1 MSIAARLRRSDPWA
15 KDSTCRVR
23 CRRCRCPAKSLL
35 ARMAVG
41 SRDSLQQQSL
51 SNTASARTTM
61 SIRTWPP
68 TKVADASNKMELRAS
83 ITSLWT
89 SLTNSWKVRTHT
101 CSTTSRRGLMRLTI
115 ATSSFNRSPSK
126 TWRISPRGMS
136 TRIEPCSK
144 MTSHLWS
151 AMLRDSMDHWTRS
164 RRLLASCN

>member
-1 MSIAARLRRSDPWA
+1 MKRSLWLRQTTAQTPSSEKTLTRCMTNSIWAKEEKAHNSQSRVSIAARLRRSDPWA

-61 SIRTWPP
+61 SIRTWLR
-68 TKVADASNKMELRAS
+68 TKVADASSKMELRAS
-83 ITSLWT
+83 TTSLWT

-101 CSTTSRRGLMRLTI
+101 CSTTSRRGLMRPII
-115 ATSSFNRSPSK
+115 ATSSF
-126 TWRISPRGMS
+126 
-136 TRIEPCSK
+136 
-144 MTSHLWS
+144 H
-151 AMLRDSMDHWTRS
+151 
-164 RRLLASCN
+164 RLP